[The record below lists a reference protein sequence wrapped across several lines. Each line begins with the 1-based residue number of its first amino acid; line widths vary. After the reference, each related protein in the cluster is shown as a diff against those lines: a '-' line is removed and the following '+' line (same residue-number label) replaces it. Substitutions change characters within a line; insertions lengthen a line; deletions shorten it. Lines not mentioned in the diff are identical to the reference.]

1 MKKETVF
8 KVYEDGK
15 LIGYEFLINGN
26 WASALAPEFQVRSG
40 VISSFSSNNVERSRS
55 TGIVNDNGVE
65 LFCGDVFYK
74 YSLFEGKRF
83 RIDFKSHVAM
93 VVFETGARKHLFEVE
108 SYLKELDPIGNFY
121 EYESENI

>member
-40 VISSFSSNNVERSRS
+40 VISSFSSDSAERSRS

-65 LFCGDVFYK
+65 FFCGDVFQK
-74 YSLFEGKRF
+74 DSLFDGRSF
-83 RIDFKSHVAM
+83 RIDFTDHAAKI
-93 VVFETGARKHLFEVE
+93 VFKDGTIKYLFEVE

-121 EYESENI
+121 EY